1 MNAGSKGSRLALF
14 GGTFD
19 PIHQAHLVVARSA
32 ADRFALDRVLFVPAS
47 QPPHKWGATS
57 ASYEDRYR
65 MVELACAADPRFVP
79 SRIEEA
85 ESKSYSILTLDKV
98 KAKLHANDEL
108 YFLIGADAFSEILTW
123 HRYEDVIR
131 AVQFIVVNRPGHHY
145 ATPEGARVYELDTVD
160 LPVSSSGIRKML
172 AEGRLPAQL
181 PFPVAQYIKDKGL
194 YGFRPRQD

>member
-1 MNAGSKGSRLALF
+1 LNSGSTGSRLAIF

-19 PIHQAHLVVARSA
+19 PIHHAHLVVARTA
-32 ADRFALDRVLFVPAS
+32 ADRFAHDRVLFVPAS

-85 ESKSYSILTLDKV
+85 DAKSYSIQTIEKI
-98 KAKLHANDEL
+98 KANLQPGDEL
-108 YFLIGADAFSEILTW
+108 YFLIGADAFSEIATW
-123 HRYEDVIR
+123 HRYGDVIR
-131 AVQFIVVNRPGHHY
+131 AVQFIVVTRPGHRY
-145 ATPEGARVYELDTVD
+145 VVPEAARIHKLDTVD
-160 LPVSSSGIRKML
+160 LPVSSSAIREML

-181 PFPVAQYIKDKGL
+181 PLPVAQYINDKGL
-194 YGFRPRQD
+194 YGYRPRH

>member
-1 MNAGSKGSRLALF
+1 MNAGSTGSRLAIF

-19 PIHQAHLVVARSA
+19 PIHDAHLVVARTA

-65 MVELACAADPRFVP
+65 MVELACADDARFVP

-85 ESKSYSILTLDKV
+85 ASKSYSILTIEKV
-98 KAKLHANDEL
+98 KANLQPNDEL

-131 AVQFIVVNRPGHHY
+131 AVQFIVVTRPGHHY
-145 ATPEGARVYELDTVD
+145 TAPEGACIHKLETVD
-160 LPVSSSGIRKML
+160 LPVSSSGIREIL
-172 AEGRLPAQL
+172 AKGRLPVQL
-181 PFPVAQYIKDKGL
+181 PHPVGQYIKAKGL
-194 YGFRPRQD
+194 YNYHA

>member
-1 MNAGSKGSRLALF
+1 LNAGSTGSRLAIF

-19 PIHQAHLVVARSA
+19 PIHHAHLVVARAA
-32 ADRFALDRVLFVPAS
+32 ADRFGLTRVLFVPAS

-65 MVELACAADPRFVP
+65 MVELACAADSRFVP

-85 ESKSYSILTLDKV
+85 ESKSYSILTIEKV
-98 KAKLHANDEL
+98 KANLQPDDEL

-131 AVQFIVVNRPGHHY
+131 AVQFIVVNRPDHRY
-145 ATPEGARVYELDTVD
+145 AAPEGARIHELDTVD
-160 LPVSSSGIRKML
+160 LPVSSSRIREML
-172 AEGRLPAQL
+172 ATGRLPAQL
-181 PFPVAQYIKDKGL
+181 PLPVAEYIKDKGL
-194 YGFRPRQD
+194 YGYRPQH